1 MRQQYNN
8 MGNMGQMN
16 RPISMHPMRMPSNV
30 RQQFPQQPRGFNGN
44 SSHSK
49 FFQNLNFFDLKFQR
63 TWVV

>member
-1 MRQQYNN
+1 

-30 RQQFPQQPRGFNGN
+30 RQQFPQQPRGFNGK

-49 FFQNLNFFDLKFQR
+49 LKFFYNLNLNNKKFQR
-63 TWVV
+63 IWVV

>member
-30 RQQFPQQPRGFNGN
+30 RQQFPQQPRGFNGKFI
-44 SSHSK
+44 SFEIFSK
-49 FFQNLNFFDLKFQR
+49 F
-63 TWVV
+63 

>member
-30 RQQFPQQPRGFNGN
+30 RQQFPQQPRGFNG
-44 SSHSK
+44 K
-49 FFQNLNFFDLKFQR
+49 FILFEILNFFYKKFQQI
-63 TWVV
+63 WVV

>member
-30 RQQFPQQPRGFNGN
+30 RQQFPQQPRGFNGKF
-44 SSHSK
+44 SFEIFSK
-49 FFQNLNFFDLKFQR
+49 F
-63 TWVV
+63 